1 MSGRRTDGGFVT
13 IGGLGSKIHYPYLE
27 RVVEFQS
34 TGKRRVFYQ
43 GKPVN
48 LRGENE
54 IRSEQRNA
62 ISIKEILV

>member
-27 RVVEFQS
+27 RVVVEFQS

-48 LRGENE
+48 LRRE
-54 IRSEQRNA
+54 
-62 ISIKEILV
+62 K